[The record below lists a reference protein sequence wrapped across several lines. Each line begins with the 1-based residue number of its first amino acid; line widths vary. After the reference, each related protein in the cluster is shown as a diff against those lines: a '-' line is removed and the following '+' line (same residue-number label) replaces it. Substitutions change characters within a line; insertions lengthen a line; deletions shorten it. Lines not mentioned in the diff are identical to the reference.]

1 MWVLERCLWC
11 FLWRLSG
18 KACSRQSGSPRHPAG
33 AGAGGCALGAE
44 VHSSPFPTFAE
55 VQGCFIFSFVRNG
68 SSILF
73 SFPRSVAQEP
83 SSKFP
88 TFLFYVACNQ
98 KNLLTNTGIWVV
110 YNVLLS
116 FAKLLGLS
124 VHPSLFISSHFP
136 FF

>member
-1 MWVLERCLWC
+1 MVRPAADE
-11 FLWRLSG
+11 
-18 KACSRQSGSPRHPAG
+18 SGSPRHPAG
-33 AGAGGCALGAE
+33 GGAGGCALGAG
-44 VHSSPFPTFAE
+44 VWGVYSSSFPTFAE
-55 VQGCFIFSFVRNG
+55 VQGCLIFSFVRNG
-68 SSILF
+68 SSILL
-73 SFPRSVAQEP
+73 SFPRSVAQKP

-124 VHPSLFISSHFP
+124 VHPSLFISS
-136 FF
+136 